1 MVSCIPANEDVLYEM
16 APKILLA
23 DPSEIKSTL
32 IAYKQRDNVPTV
44 KRSVETILENKTEIF
59 QYMNPLQISIK
70 KKPQNFL
77 VMDGTVQIHENR
89 LDEYVD
95 FINTNNFTDVFIND
109 LRYSLH
115 HINFLEH
122 CPKLKAYTLVVY
134 ILLIIQPYIN

>member
-122 CPKLKAYTLVVY
+122 CPR
-134 ILLIIQPYIN
+134 N

>member
-70 KKPQNFL
+70 KTTKLFSY
-77 VMDGTVQIHENR
+77 GWHS
-89 LDEYVD
+89 
-95 FINTNNFTDVFIND
+95 TN
-109 LRYSLH
+109 
-115 HINFLEH
+115 
-122 CPKLKAYTLVVY
+122 P
-134 ILLIIQPYIN
+134 

>member
-1 MVSCIPANEDVLYEM
+1 
-16 APKILLA
+16 
-23 DPSEIKSTL
+23 
-32 IAYKQRDNVPTV
+32 
-44 KRSVETILENKTEIF
+44 
-59 QYMNPLQISIK
+59 MNPLQISIK
-70 KKPQNFL
+70 KTTKLL

-122 CPKLKAYTLVVY
+122 CPQIESLHISSIYTDYSALYKLKT
-134 ILLIIQPYIN
+134 